1 MMNYKTKIS
10 LRHHSVLNF
19 CQNNGGKKIQVG
31 ESFSFS
37 VKVHVKILASFI

>member
-19 CQNNGGKKIQVG
+19 CQNNGGKIFKLAKV
-31 ESFSFS
+31 FS